1 MRLLAFIFILFA
13 ILTPLWANVSVA
25 FPVAFPDKIYFA
37 VFSAA
42 ALIFAF
48 LSWVPTLNKNT
59 TNPIRLNLMLQKPRW
74 FGVLSAAVLIWALA
88 AAVRGD
94 FMALAFAMFFFA
106 LVLTVRHDEEW
117 VRLSRLLLVAAA
129 LSAWMVTVAGLS
141 LIKPL
146 LEANI
151 SMFVPALFLAMIFV
165 LRAKEERKTRL
176 VYAIGALWILMI
188 ILLITYPW
196 QPFSLA
202 NEMIFW
208 RMIWNDA
215 RTDIIPFAFLTLMWV
230 AAFAGLIRMY
240 ARRTATMLWTA
251 GLFGALLG
259 LFLIDPLLIG
269 SGVGSALMFFFI
281 AALAEWVSHNEA

>member
-13 ILTPLWANVSVA
+13 ILTPLWANTSVA
-25 FPVAFPDKIYFA
+25 FPVVFPDEIYFA
-37 VFSAA
+37 VLSAA
-42 ALIFAF
+42 ALIFAL
-48 LSWVPTLNKNT
+48 LSWVPALNKNT
-59 TNPIRLNLMLQKPRW
+59 INPTRLNLMLQKPRW
-74 FGVLSAAVLIWALA
+74 FGVLSAAVLLWALA

-117 VRLSRLLLVAAA
+117 VRLSRLLLIATA
-129 LSAWMVTVAGLS
+129 LSAWMVAVGLS

-151 SMFVPALFLAMIFV
+151 SMFVPALFLAVIFA
-165 LRAKEERKTRL
+165 LRSKEKRKTRFI
-176 VYAIGALWILMI
+176 YAIGAVWILMI

-196 QPFSLA
+196 QPISLA
-202 NEMIFW
+202 DEIVFW
-208 RMIWNDA
+208 RMIWNDVGA
-215 RTDIIPFAFLTLMWV
+215 EIIPFAFLALMWV
-230 AAFAGLIRMY
+230 AAFAAIIRMY
-240 ARRTATMLWTA
+240 VQRTATTLWVA

-281 AALAEWVSHNEA
+281 AGLAEWVSHNEST